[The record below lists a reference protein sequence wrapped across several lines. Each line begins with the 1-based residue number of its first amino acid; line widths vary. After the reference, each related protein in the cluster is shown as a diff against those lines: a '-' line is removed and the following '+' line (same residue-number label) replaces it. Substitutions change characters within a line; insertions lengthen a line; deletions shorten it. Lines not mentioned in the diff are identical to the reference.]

1 MQTLSSFKR
10 GDTFSFIAAIA
21 STSGTPLTGAAS
33 DLLCQIRNKAD
44 KLYCDL
50 TITETQTP
58 GSYLFITSDTLD
70 WPCGVDLYLD
80 IQYTTGGTVSSSETI
95 IIPVEK
101 DVTHSG

>member
-21 STSGTPLTGAAS
+21 NSSGTPLTGEAS
-33 DLLCQIRNKAD
+33 NLSSQIRNKSD
-44 KLYCDL
+44 KLYATL
-50 TITETQTP
+50 TITETTTL
-58 GSYLFITSDTLD
+58 GSYLFLTNDTLD

-80 IQYTTGGTVSSSETI
+80 IQYTKGGVITSSETI